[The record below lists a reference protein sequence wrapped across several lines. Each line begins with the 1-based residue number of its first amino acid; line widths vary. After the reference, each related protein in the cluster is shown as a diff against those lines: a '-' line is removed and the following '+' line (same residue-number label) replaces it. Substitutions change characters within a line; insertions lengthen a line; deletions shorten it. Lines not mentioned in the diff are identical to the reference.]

1 MQIRERKKKDIEFE
15 CMIRRQHQE
24 EEINMR
30 FFSSL
35 SRLFLLFLTIAIQ
48 IVVNKVIRG
57 RLESALVVERYV
69 VDCCLV
75 FV

>member
-1 MQIRERKKKDIEFE
+1 MYYDMKL
-15 CMIRRQHQE
+15 HQE

-30 FFSSL
+30 FFSFL
-35 SRLFLLFLTIAIQ
+35 LFLLFLTISIQ

-69 VDCCLV
+69 VECCLA